1 MKSVLLRR
9 KPVIAI
15 LLAGLIILLVWF
27 VDFESIVTGESNDE
41 NFIADDHEKE
51 LSDILWY
58 LDKATAT
65 IYSYPD
71 SSRYFSEKGLELAS
85 RINYLSGI
93 HRIYTIIGTSFI
105 VQSQYKNALDAF
117 FKSLELAISNHDRKR
132 VLYAYNNIGAVYI
145 KTNQYRDALDS
156 FLKAKE
162 LFNSMD
168 DSAGISSLNNNI
180 GQIYYELGEDE
191 KAKKYYFRAYN
202 AFKAENDLHN
212 LLAVSA
218 NIANYYFKMNI
229 PDSADYY
236 FDYSLTLADSLDNKF
251 LQKNI
256 KAKKGNFLLSLGDY
270 LGAVDCYMASD
281 SLAKVL
287 NVRQERP
294 SPVIGLAKAYLGMK
308 NYEKALY
315 FAEEAHAIA
324 DYYNNEVMKYLIYE
338 VFADIYELT
347 GNYQL
352 AYSYYKEAKEQ
363 QSRLSDQTEA
373 YSVFQVELEHLNRQM
388 EVRDFEMEKNKLL
401 MSKNRNTFRFIV
413 VILLLLI
420 LILSLSYFYYLGR
433 VRNAEKE
440 RQHQSD
446 IKHSYEQNRAAIEAE
461 NNERKRLGMELHD
474 GIGPLLSLTKL
485 TISNVLDDDLM
496 TSEKKKKLLART
508 SNYLDDILKEM
519 RHVSNN
525 LAPIILIDKG
535 LEYALKSLVSKVN
548 SLNKHTTHL
557 NISGLSQPLDAFY
570 DLALYRTIQEIINN
584 IVKHADADEI
594 SIDITEGED
603 DITVMIE
610 DNGKGFLVEEIQF
623 GLGLSSAK
631 SRIEGLLGRFLIDSK
646 PGRGTIVSIIL
657 PVKDLFPGEVDE
669 TRP

>member
-1 MKSVLLRR
+1 MCMKSVLLRR
-9 KPVIAI
+9 KPVIKI
-15 LLAGLIILLVWF
+15 LLPALIILLVFF
-27 VDFESIVTGESNDE
+27 VYLDSFVTEESNDG
-41 NFIADDHEKE
+41 NIIVDDNEMI
-51 LSDILWY
+51 LNDIRQY

-85 RINYLSGI
+85 EVINLSAI
-93 HRIYTIIGTSFI
+93 HRFYTIIGTSFI

-117 FKSLELAISNHDRKR
+117 FKSLELAISNHDKKR
-132 VLYAYNNIGAVYI
+132 ILYAYNNIGAVYI

-162 LFNSMD
+162 LFSSME

-180 GQIYYELGEDE
+180 GQIYYELGEDV
-191 KAKKYYFRAYN
+191 KAKKYYFRAYD
-202 AFKAENDLHN
+202 AFKEEHDLHN
-212 LLAVSA
+212 LVAVST
-218 NIANYYFKMNI
+218 NIANYYFKLNI
-229 PDSADYY
+229 PDSAHYY
-236 FDYSLTLADSLDNKF
+236 FNYALTLADSLNNKY

-256 KAKKGNFLLSLGDY
+256 KTKKGNFLLSLGNY
-270 LGAVDCYMASD
+270 QGAVECYLASD
-281 SLAKVL
+281 SLTKVL

-294 SPVIGLAKAYLGMK
+294 TPIIGLAKAFLGMK
-308 NYEKALY
+308 NYEKSLH
-315 FAEEAHAIA
+315 FAEEALVIA
-324 DYYNNEVMKYLIYE
+324 DYYNNEVMKYQTYE
-338 VFADIYELT
+338 VFAEIHELT

-352 AYSYYKEAKEQ
+352 AYSYYTEAKEQ
-363 QSRLSDQTEA
+363 QIRLSDQTEA

-388 EVRDFEMEKNKLL
+388 EIRDFEMEKNKLL
-401 MSKNRNTFRFIV
+401 ISKSRNTFRFIV
-413 VILLLLI
+413 AILLLLI
-420 LILSLSYFYYLGR
+420 VTLSLAYFYYLGR
-433 VRNAEKE
+433 VRNEERE
-440 RQHQSD
+440 RQYQSE

-535 LEYALKSLVSKVN
+535 LEYALKNLVSKVN
-548 SLNKHTTHL
+548 GLNKHTTHL
-557 NISGLSQPLDAFY
+557 NISGLSQPLGVFY

-610 DNGKGFLVEEIQF
+610 DNGKGFLVEKIQF

-631 SRIEGLLGRFLIDSK
+631 SRIEGLLGKFLIDSK

-657 PVKDLFPGEVDE
+657 PIKDLFLNEV
-669 TRP
+669 R